1 LVQQPSNESDE
12 TLAEEPIQMACN
24 NGSGFTPNVVVGIAM
39 TAVGTVLMLDTL
51 DLVNARDVARY
62 WPVLLIM
69 FGASVVFQ
77 AFRGGP
83 DSGAGG
89 RGQRAIITPGFVIFF
104 LVAGLLVSNAF
115 PRIILRPD
123 RRNDSVVAVMGR
135 AARTS
140 DARTFTGANMTTVM
154 GRSRLDLREATMAP
168 GEQAIVD
175 VFGLMGAV
183 ELIVP
188 EGWVVDVEAVPLMG
202 RVDDSRL
209 RTTRI
214 PTTSTNEPQRADA
227 AGEAVEDA
235 RPPRVVVRGF
245 MMMGRLNIRS

>member
-1 LVQQPSNESDE
+1 
-12 TLAEEPIQMACN
+12 MACN
-24 NGSGFTPNVVVGIAM
+24 SGSGFTPNVVVGIAM

-83 DSGAGG
+83 DSAAGG
-89 RGQRAIITPGFVIFF
+89 RGQRPILTPGFVIFF
-104 LVAGLLVSNAF
+104 VIAGLLAANAF
-115 PRIILRPD
+115 PRILPRTD
-123 RRNDSVVAVMGR
+123 RRSDSIVAVMGR

-154 GRSRLDLREATMAP
+154 GNSRLDLREATMAP
-168 GEQAIVD
+168 GEEAVVD
-175 VFGLMGAV
+175 VFGLMGGV

-188 EGWVVDVEAVPLMG
+188 DGWVVDVEAVPLMG

-209 RTTRI
+209 RATRI
-214 PTTSTNEPQRADA
+214 STTSGNQPEDVDA
-227 AGEAVEDA
+227 AQEPVEDA
-235 RPPRVVVRGF
+235 EPPRVVVRGF
-245 MMMGRLNIRS
+245 MMMGRLTIRS